1 MKALVWTAPNKAEV
15 RDVPVP
21 EAAPGQARLKVTYCG
36 ICGSDIGIFSGKHP
50 RAKAPLILGH
60 EFIGVIDEI
69 NGDAGEFKVGDR
81 VAGWPNIPCK
91 ECYFC
96 KIGIP
101 HVCKS
106 LKITGIDL
114 DGGIAEYVVCDVEN
128 LVKLEDTLSDKAAS
142 IIEPL
147 AVAVRSL
154 HQADFK
160 TLSTAAIMGAG
171 PIGIMVGVMLKYA
184 GASRIIISD
193 IDQGRL
199 DLCKEFGFETVNAKE
214 TTLTEYVDS
223 TTNGVGTD
231 YVFECTGSEPA
242 SLEMSKVCR
251 IGGMICQTGVHKM
264 PHQVDLRDI
273 NFKEQQIIGSRG
285 HTMDEFRQAAAFA
298 PSIQEALEKAVTQII
313 PLAES
318 DKVFDYIADPD
329 MVTVKIAVDCLS

>member
-1 MKALVWTAPNKAEV
+1 MKALVWTEPGKAEV
-15 RDVPVP
+15 REVSSPKVS
-21 EAAPGQARLKVTYCG
+21 PGKTLVKVTYCG
-36 ICGSDIGIFSGKHP
+36 ICGSDIGIFAGKHP

-69 NGDAGEFKVGDR
+69 EGELKGFKVGDR

-96 KIGIP
+96 KLGIP
-101 HVCKS
+101 HVCKN

-114 DGGIAEYVVCDVEN
+114 DGGVAEYVVCDTEN
-128 LVKLEDTLSDKAAS
+128 LVKLDQSLSNKAAS

-154 HQADFK
+154 HQAGFK
-160 TLSTAAIMGAG
+160 SLSTVAVMGAG
-171 PIGIMVGVMLKYA
+171 PIGLMVAIMLKYA
-184 GASRIIISD
+184 SASRIIISD
-193 IDQGRL
+193 MNEGRL
-199 DLCKEFGFETVNAKE
+199 SLCKEFGFETVNITE
-214 TTLTEYVDS
+214 QSLTEYVNS

-231 YVFECTGSEPA
+231 YVFECSGTEMG

-251 IGGMICQTGVHKM
+251 IGGTICQTGVHKQ

-298 PSIQEALEKAVTQII
+298 KSIQDDLEKAVTQIV

-318 DKVFDYIADPD
+318 DKVFEYLSDPA
-329 MVTVKIAVDCLS
+329 MVTVKIVVDCLS